1 MAKRRFYFEH
11 AAGAICLRPYPTT
24 KQLRP
29 HSADGLAGDAHL
41 VRDMVLA
48 VNRFYEPD
56 WPGRRTT
63 ASRLAEPPL

>member
-11 AAGAICLRPYPTT
+11 AAGAELLRRSPMTRR
-24 KQLRP
+24 LDRVL
-29 HSADGLAGDAHL
+29 AEGLEGDAQL

-56 WPGRRTT
+56 SEGG
-63 ASRLAEPPL
+63 